1 MRIIRREENTMK
13 AEEHK
18 KIGRLHSWIDESGTL
33 KLYSHSFGD
42 ASGFSCTL
50 SAEEAQGLYD
60 LLSRHREEINL
71 ALHTHEIENLKPRYV
86 GSH

>member
-1 MRIIRREENTMK
+1 MRTIRREENTMK

-18 KIGRLHSWIDESGTL
+18 KIGRLHSWIDENGTL
-33 KLYSHSFGD
+33 KLYSHRFGD
-42 ASGFSCTL
+42 SSGFSCTL
-50 SAEEAQGLYD
+50 SAEEARGLYD
-60 LLSRHREEINL
+60 LLSRHREDINL